1 MRRFRFARITRFFPL
16 AIGFFLAAAHGVSAE
31 PATLDESAIAEV
43 VDPIMKEWL
52 DHGGAGAVVVVV
64 DRERSL
70 FSKGYGVADKEA
82 SRPFTADRTL
92 VRPGSI
98 SKLFTGIAVMQLADE
113 GKLDL
118 DKDVSDYVGFSI
130 PTPPGG
136 RPVTLRL
143 LLTHRAGF
151 EEHFKDLFSRS
162 VEPIPLATWVT
173 KSLPQRIF
181 PHGDVT
187 AYSNYGMALAGYVV
201 ERVSGESFVDYV
213 ERHILTPLRMDR
225 ATFHQPLPEALAP
238 MMAKGYRGPGQP
250 PVGYFE
256 TIAAAPAG
264 ALTATGEDMSRFMRA
279 LLNGGEI
286 DGVRILPS
294 ARLEQMLTLAEPGGE
309 VGLVFF
315 LRRLGGVDAA
325 GHGGSSQA
333 FFSDLELF
341 RDKGLAV
348 FVSRDG
354 FSDQPQPQDIA
365 RALADRIAPQEAFS
379 AVSWADPRLAGAYQG
394 SRRAQTNFLS
404 VLWLAEQQVIR
415 VESDGGLTL
424 RPALWPFGAG
434 RAMKPVGANVFEGPS
449 GWRFSAVLGS
459 EPYLNGFAQRLERV
473 PWPVDARWVVPA
485 FVASVAF
492 ALLSLLAWPLAALW
506 RRWRKRS
513 SGLPAGDRR
522 RLAFVRSALLV
533 DLLVVGALVI
543 LAVRNDASLLNDSFD
558 PALIAIYGLA
568 WLGVLGAA
576 LALFVAIDFW
586 RRRVGGRWTRLHQSG
601 LAVSGLVIGY
611 VFLIFHIAGTTLNY

>member
-1 MRRFRFARITRFFPL
+1 MRRFRFVRMAGLFPL
-16 AIGFFLAAAHGVSAE
+16 AIGFLLAAGLSVLAE
-31 PATLDESAIAEV
+31 PATLDESNIAEV

-70 FSKGYGVADKEA
+70 LSKGYGVADKEA

-98 SKLFTGIAVMQLADE
+98 SKLFTGIAVMQLVEE

-118 DKDVSDYVGFSI
+118 DKDVSDYAGFSI

-162 VEPIPLATWVT
+162 VEPMPLSAWVT
-173 KSLPQRIF
+173 KSLPLRIF
-181 PHGDVT
+181 PNGDVT

-213 ERHILTPLRMDR
+213 ERHILAPLRMER
-225 ATFHQPLPEALAP
+225 ATFRQPLPEALGP
-238 MMAKGYRGPGQP
+238 MMAKGYRGRGLP
-250 PVGYFE
+250 PVDYFE

-264 ALTATGEDMSRFMRA
+264 ALTATGEDMGRFMRA
-279 LLNGGEI
+279 LLSGGEL
-286 DGVRILPS
+286 DGARILPS
-294 ARLEQMLTLAEPGGE
+294 ARLEQMLTLAEPGAE
-309 VGLVFF
+309 VGLVFI

-325 GHGGSSQA
+325 GHGGGTQA

-341 RDKGLAV
+341 RDKGLGV

-365 RALADRIAPQEAFS
+365 RALADRIAPREAFS
-379 AVSWADPRLAGAYQG
+379 AVSPADPRLAGAYQG

-404 VLWLAEQQVIR
+404 VLALVGQQVIR
-415 VESDGGLTL
+415 VEADGGLTL
-424 RPALWPFGAG
+424 RPAFWPFGAG
-434 RAMKPVGANVFEGPS
+434 RAMKPVGANVFEGSS

-459 EPYLNGFAQRLERV
+459 EPYFNGGAQRLERAS
-473 PWPVDARWVVPA
+473 WPIDARWVVPA
-485 FVASVAF
+485 FAASVAF

-513 SGLPAGDRR
+513 SRLPAADRH

-533 DLLVVGALVI
+533 DLLVVGALI
-543 LAVRNDASLLNDSFD
+543 MLAVRNDASLLNDSFD
-558 PALIAIYGLA
+558 PALIAIYVLA
-568 WLGVLGAA
+568 WLGVVGAA
-576 LALFVAIDFW
+576 FAVFVAVDFW

-601 LAVSGLVIGY
+601 LAASGLIIAY

>member
-1 MRRFRFARITRFFPL
+1 MRRFGFARMARLFPL
-16 AIGFFLAAAHGVSAE
+16 AIGFLLAAGLGASAE
-31 PATLDESAIAEV
+31 PAALDESVIAEV

-70 FSKGYGVADKEA
+70 FAKGYGLADKEA

-98 SKLFTGIAVMQLADE
+98 SKLFTAIAVMQLVEE

-118 DKDVSDYVGFSI
+118 DEDVSNYVGFSI

-136 RPVTLRL
+136 RPATLRL

-162 VEPIPLATWVT
+162 VEPIPLSAWVR
-173 KSLPQRIF
+173 KSLPTRIF
-181 PHGDVT
+181 PNGDVT

-201 ERVSGESFVDYV
+201 ECVSGESFVDYI
-213 ERHILTPLRMDR
+213 ERHILAPLQMER
-225 ATFHQPLPEALAP
+225 ATFRQPPPETLAP
-238 MMAKGYRGPGQP
+238 MMAKPYRGLGLP

-264 ALTATGEDMSRFMRA
+264 ALTATGEDMGRFMRA
-279 LLNGGEI
+279 LLNGGEL
-286 DGVRILPS
+286 DGARILS
-294 ARLEQMLTLAEPGGE
+294 AAGLEQMMTRAEPGGE
-309 VGLVFF
+309 VGLAFF
-315 LRRLGGVDAA
+315 LRRLGGADAT
-325 GHGGSSQA
+325 GHGGGTQA

-341 RDKGLAV
+341 RDKGFGV

-354 FSDQPQPQDIA
+354 FSDQPQPEDIA
-365 RALADRIAPQEAFS
+365 RVLAKRVASQETLAAAS
-379 AVSWADPRLAGAYQG
+379 PADPRLAGVYRG
-394 SRRAQTNFLS
+394 SRRAQTSFLS
-404 VLWLAEQQVIR
+404 VLSLAAQQDVC
-415 VESDGGLTL
+415 VEADGGLTL
-424 RPALWPFGAG
+424 RPAFWPFGAG
-434 RAMKPVGANVFEGPS
+434 RMLKPVGANVYEGPS
-449 GWRFSAVLGS
+449 GGRFSAVLGA
-459 EPYLNGFAQRLERV
+459 EPYLEGFAQRLERV
-473 PWPVDARWVVPA
+473 PWPVDARWIVPA
-485 FVASVAF
+485 FAASIAF

-506 RRWRKRS
+506 RRWRERP
-513 SGLPAGDRR
+513 SGLPAADRR
-522 RLAFVRSALLV
+522 RLAIVRSALLV
-533 DLLVVGALVI
+533 DLLVVGTLLM
-543 LAVRNDASLLNDSFD
+543 LAVRNDASLLNDSLD

-576 LALFVAIDFW
+576 LALFVAVDFW

-601 LAVSGLVIGY
+601 LAASGLVIAY
-611 VFLIFHIAGTTLNY
+611 VFLVFHIAGTTLNY